1 MTILPKTFLQTLQ
14 KYNSYPKNTNTQY
27 TIMLQSFLFF
37 QHPQISPANQKKT
50 HHYSSFRLRGSS
62 FCFLPRS
69 QIIIE
74 LHKGRVRA
82 FGVGLHIVYQD
93 DSLKVKIPL
102 RVQIRP
108 QHHRKIEEGE
118 VAQYLLSTVEK
129 WILLLV
135 FRLLSNTNASPDTL
149 LLE

>member
-1 MTILPKTFLQTLQ
+1 
-14 KYNSYPKNTNTQY
+14 
-27 TIMLQSFLFF
+27 MLQSFFSF
-37 QHPQISPANQKKT
+37 KHPQISPANQKKT

-62 FCFLPRS
+62 SCFLPRS

-82 FGVGLHIVYQD
+82 FGVGLYILYYQD

-118 VAQYLLSTVEK
+118 VAQYLYLVQWKNGSFCLFLGSCLIQMHPQTHSSWSNDPLTPSLLHPLSLFITIQK
-129 WILLLV
+129 
-135 FRLLSNTNASPDTL
+135 N
-149 LLE
+149 